1 MYKRLIMMT
10 TTKDREPTLK
20 ERKEAIE
27 AIRKKASEI
36 KKNMAST
43 GGR

>member
-1 MYKRLIMMT
+1 MMT
-10 TTKDREPTLK
+10 KKDREPTLK

>member
-1 MYKRLIMMT
+1 MYKRLTMMT
-10 TTKDREPTLK
+10 KKDREPTLK

-43 GGR
+43 GRR

>member
-1 MYKRLIMMT
+1 MMT
-10 TTKDREPTLK
+10 KKDREPTLK

-43 GGR
+43 RRR

>member
-1 MYKRLIMMT
+1 MMT
-10 TTKDREPTLK
+10 KKDREPTLK

-27 AIRKKASEI
+27 AIRKKSSEI
-36 KKNMAST
+36 RKNMAST

>member
-1 MYKRLIMMT
+1 MMT
-10 TTKDREPTLK
+10 KKDREPTLK
-20 ERKEAIE
+20 ERKEAID

-43 GGR
+43 GRR

>member
-1 MYKRLIMMT
+1 MMT

-27 AIRKKASEI
+27 AIKRKATEI
-36 KKNMAST
+36 KQNIASM
-43 GGR
+43 GRR

>member
-20 ERKEAIE
+20 ERKEAID

-36 KKNMAST
+36 KKNITQT
-43 GGR
+43 GRR

>member
-1 MYKRLIMMT
+1 MMT
-10 TTKDREPTLK
+10 QKDREPTLK

-36 KKNMAST
+36 KQNIAST
-43 GGR
+43 GRR

>member
-1 MYKRLIMMT
+1 MYKRLTMMT
-10 TTKDREPTLK
+10 KKDREPTLK
-20 ERKEAIE
+20 ERKEAID

>member
-1 MYKRLIMMT
+1 MYKRLTMMT
-10 TTKDREPTLK
+10 KNDRAPTLK

-27 AIRKKASEI
+27 AIKRKASEI
-36 KKNMAST
+36 KQKITST

>member
-1 MYKRLIMMT
+1 MYKRLTMMT
-10 TTKDREPTLK
+10 KKDRQPTLK

-43 GGR
+43 GRR

>member
-10 TTKDREPTLK
+10 KKDREPTLK

-43 GGR
+43 GRR